1 MVITVSNF
9 KMIMVQYV
17 FSFVI
22 VLLQDEFDTYR
33 TTLYPI
39 SISRQSFLFLMKTKS
54 LSDTCFGSIQYRS
67 NTLKKQPKTCQK
79 L

>member
-33 TTLYPI
+33 TTLYPL
-39 SISRQSFLFLMKTKS
+39 SISRQSFLFLMKTKG
-54 LSDTCFGSIQYRS
+54 LSDMCFR
-67 NTLKKQPKTCQK
+67 
-79 L
+79 